1 MFGNLQMGINHFT
14 RIDVPLTTTLA
25 MLVTLAYVFGILY
38 RRRRTASQQRLLQ
51 MRKDMSRATMA
62 ANELGKVV
70 CLVRNSTAKHYS
82 RLKKFEKRIAR
93 LCVRQGDANWQEL
106 CREVE
111 GILDPTL
118 QLVSEIANAQERI
131 RYQSNY
137 LMTFSE
143 MRTDPLTGLGNR
155 RALDHVLA
163 TQFNI
168 LKRYGTPFSLAIVDI
183 DHFKDLN
190 DQYGHQHGDQVLCEF
205 AQLLLGSLR
214 IVDIVAR
221 FGGDEFV
228 VMMPHTDIAEA
239 ELVGERLRSEVERRM
254 PFAISGGVA
263 SASDADTPESLFKR
277 ADDALYC
284 AKTSGRNRILAD
296 ARETGEPAS
305 HEAAT
310 VVC

>member
-1 MFGNLQMGINHFT
+1 
-14 RIDVPLTTTLA
+14 
-25 MLVTLAYVFGILY
+25 
-38 RRRRTASQQRLLQ
+38 
-51 MRKDMSRATMA
+51 MA
-62 ANELGKVV
+62 ANELEKVI
-70 CLVRNSTAKHYS
+70 CAVRNSTAKHCS
-82 RLKKFEKRIAR
+82 RLGKFKRRIAK
-93 LCVRQGDANWQEL
+93 LCAPEGNANWQEL

-137 LMTFSE
+137 LLTFSE

-183 DHFKDLN
+183 DNFKDLN
-190 DQYGHQHGDQVLCEF
+190 DQYGHQHGDQVLCDF
-205 AQLLLGSLR
+205 AQLLMGSLR
-214 IVDIVAR
+214 IVDIIAR
-221 FGGDEFV
+221 YGGDEFV
-228 VMMPHTDIAEA
+228 VVMPHTDIPEA

-254 PFAISGGVA
+254 PFTICVGVA
-263 SASDADTPESLFKR
+263 AASDADTPESLIKR

-296 ARETGEPAS
+296 ARETSEPVL
-305 HEAAT
+305 HEAVT